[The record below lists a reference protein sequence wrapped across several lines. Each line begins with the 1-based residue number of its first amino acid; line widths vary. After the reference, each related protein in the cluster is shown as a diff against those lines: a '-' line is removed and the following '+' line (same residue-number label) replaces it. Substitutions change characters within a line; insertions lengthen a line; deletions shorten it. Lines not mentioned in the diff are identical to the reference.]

1 MFALSAPIGKS
12 FEIWPGKITFAAEGA
27 GAPEALDAATD
38 MARALCR
45 AVIEDAEL
53 LASGD
58 SVLPRGQAGRH
69 AAEVAALFGEIQG
82 VELPPVVALPGA
94 VCDVVLEV
102 MREAADRA
110 GGADFIAVSL
120 GEAVAIHKVGH
131 SLLPVNSSLPPMSGE
146 FLRALGPGVPGGAAL
161 GGVHSTV
168 PTRGA
173 IDLVATFSRNAAMA
187 GFAAAMIAIPLPIV
201 SRRLRACCRVT
212 GFMRLPGAA
221 GGLRRRAAWLSRKLS
236 GMSCPPRFDRQRRC
250 ETGGFSLPLR
260 LASRGGG
267 AFSARLMA
275 TGFCASVFRSGASA
289 SAGSYFLKI

>member
-53 LASGD
+53 LASGG

-69 AAEVAALFGEIQG
+69 AAEVAALFGEMQG
-82 VELPPVVALPGA
+82 VELPPVVAALPGA

-187 GFAAAMIAIPLPIV
+187 GFAAAMIADSSADCFTPPAGVLPRDRLYAAAWGGRRVAAACGVVEPEIV
-201 SRRLRACCRVT
+201 WDVLSASV
-212 GFMRLPGAA
+212 
-221 GGLRRRAAWLSRKLS
+221 RRAAALRDRRLLSAAALGFKGRGRIL
-236 GMSCPPRFDRQRRC
+236 GAIDGDRLLRFGVSEWR
-250 ETGGFSLPLR
+250 
-260 LASRGGG
+260 
-267 AFSARLMA
+267 
-275 TGFCASVFRSGASA
+275 
-289 SAGSYFLKI
+289 

>member
-12 FEIWPGKITFAAEGA
+12 FEIWPGKIIFAAEGA

-53 LASGD
+53 LASGG

-69 AAEVAALFGEIQG
+69 AAEVAALFCEMQG
-82 VELPPVVALPGA
+82 VELPPVVAALPGA

-120 GEAVAIHKVGH
+120 GEAVAIHRVGH
-131 SLLPVNSSLPPMSGE
+131 SLLPKNSSLPPMSGE

-173 IDLVATFSRNAAMA
+173 IDLVATFSTNAAMA
-187 GFAAAMIAIPLPIV
+187 GFAAAMIADSSADCFTPPAGVLPRDRLYAAAWGGRRVAAACGVVEPEIV
-201 SRRLRACCRVT
+201 WDVLSASVRQAAALRDRRLLSAAAL
-212 GFMRLPGAA
+212 GFKGRGRILGAIDGDRL
-221 GGLRRRAAWLSRKLS
+221 LRFGVSEWR
-236 GMSCPPRFDRQRRC
+236 
-250 ETGGFSLPLR
+250 
-260 LASRGGG
+260 
-267 AFSARLMA
+267 
-275 TGFCASVFRSGASA
+275 
-289 SAGSYFLKI
+289 